1 VDCRRVI
8 RVKLVQ
14 KVILA
19 VPNVPVAT
27 RVKRV
32 GVSMVLVN
40 CVLKVNTVQ
49 VEMKMVLKRMQQLV
63 SVVQQDIHPMKAVQN
78 VNHVKQVLLVVML
91 LVKFVKIVVL
101 VNSVQAKKTM
111 VLLPPTQLNALVAPR
126 VGRPKQAAQNV
137 NRVKRVLLVLMWVKN
152 VIIVVLANTVQ
163 AKKPMA
169 PLPTP
174 RNVLFV
180 QLGTILIRGV
190 QNVNSAVQE
199 HTVTSLEKNAKIVHW
214 NTPEEV
220 MIQMVH
226 NARDAF
232 WVKQLRVKVQPRAVG
247 AI

>member
-1 VDCRRVI
+1 MLANTAQ
-8 RVKLVQ
+8 VKMLM
-14 KVILA
+14 VILRIRLSVLVVLRVGRPKKGVRNA
-19 VPNVPVAT
+19 N

-32 GVSMVLVN
+32 LLVLLWVKSAII
-40 CVLKVNTVQ
+40 VVRVNTVP
-49 VEMKMVLKRMQQLV
+49 VKMMMAPL
-63 SVVQQDIHPMKAVQN
+63 SI
-78 VNHVKQVLLVVML
+78 
-91 LVKFVKIVVL
+91 
-101 VNSVQAKKTM
+101 
-111 VLLPPTQLNALVAPR
+111 QLNALVAPR
-126 VGRPKQAAQNV
+126 VGLPKKGVRNV
-137 NRVKRVLLVLMWVKN
+137 NRVKRELLVLLWVKS
-152 VIIVVLANTVQ
+152 VRLVVKVNFVQ
-163 AKKPMA
+163 AEKPMA

-190 QNVNSAVQE
+190 RNVNSAVQE